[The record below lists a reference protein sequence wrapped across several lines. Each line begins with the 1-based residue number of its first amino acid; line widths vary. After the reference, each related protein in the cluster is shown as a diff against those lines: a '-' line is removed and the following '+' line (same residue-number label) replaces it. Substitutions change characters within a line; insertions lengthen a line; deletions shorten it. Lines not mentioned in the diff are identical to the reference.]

1 MLRYIWFLIPSLIF
15 APPAFAES
23 RVALVIGNGA
33 YQNAPALL
41 NPSNDAKDVAAALKR
56 SGFATIFGS
65 DMNKAA
71 MEEAEIQFAR
81 AARTAGV
88 ALFYY
93 SGHAIQFAG
102 VNYLAPIDIK
112 LTDEADLRRMM
123 RLDDIVNDIGQAR
136 NLRILVLDAC
146 RDNPLA
152 DELKRTIGPSRALAL
167 QRGLAK
173 IDSPQGMIVAYATQ
187 AGRTAEDGSGR
198 NSPYTA
204 SFLDHIEEQEEIG
217 TVFRRVSS
225 DVYESTKHSQ
235 MPELSLSLIGEF
247 YLRGKLEIAVT
258 PPTPSVN
265 SSPAAQPS
273 PCTEAADHWKNT
285 EAIGTKS
292 AFEDHVARFPDC
304 PFAGYLPHQVRWLT
318 GNWHP
323 KRPELLQC
331 HFHKALTPLPRHVS
345 KVPET
350 EVEGSIRSKGRT
362 PSPFIVAKAV
372 WNRA

>member
-1 MLRYIWFLIPSLIF
+1 
-15 APPAFAES
+15 
-23 RVALVIGNGA
+23 
-33 YQNAPALL
+33 
-41 NPSNDAKDVAAALKR
+41 
-56 SGFATIFGS
+56 
-65 DMNKAA
+65 
-71 MEEAEIQFAR
+71 
-81 AARTAGV
+81 
-88 ALFYY
+88 
-93 SGHAIQFAG
+93 
-102 VNYLAPIDIK
+102 
-112 LTDEADLRRMM
+112 
-123 RLDDIVNDIGQAR
+123 
-136 NLRILVLDAC
+136 VLDAC